1 MQTKTFLV
9 ACLALAG
16 AAASGH
22 PACRPLE
29 TYQAA
34 YVQAEYEQERHM
46 GFYYELGFRDLYPG
60 PPLCDCQHTTKHRDP
75 AGGTVSGA
83 DGDYYENFDFQCG
96 PLPGTGTKPMPI
108 LTVIDL
114 NRTTGSSGEIR
125 PRAVYKQTITEA
137 IGMRIPEWM
146 RSSFD
151 TGVIAFDRSGAP
163 GEQYNWVIEFTC
175 GGLGSF
181 FRDGFVGLK
190 LYSRTLSSA
199 NLDTMI
205 GVVKSLNLSWVLE
218 KGFHK
223 PTHNQS
229 LCTYNTSSS
238 SSAFSHQSSADAGTF
253 PGRGGNGCGRSRQWR
268 GQNSAATVSSPSD
281 FCVARYGAGA
291 PAG

>member
-1 MQTKTFLV
+1 
-9 ACLALAG
+9 
-16 AAASGH
+16 
-22 PACRPLE
+22 
-29 TYQAA
+29 
-34 YVQAEYEQERHM
+34 
-46 GFYYELGFRDLYPG
+46 
-60 PPLCDCQHTTKHRDP
+60 
-75 AGGTVSGA
+75 
-83 DGDYYENFDFQCG
+83 
-96 PLPGTGTKPMPI
+96 MPI

-125 PRAVYKQTITEA
+125 PRAVYKQTITKA

-175 GGLGSF
+175 GGLGSI
-181 FRDGFVGLK
+181 FRDGFVGLN

-218 KGFHK
+218 NGFHK

-229 LCTYNTSSS
+229 LCTYNTSSTSSSSSSSWSSS
-238 SSAFSHQSSADAGTF
+238 SSASSHQSSTGTGTFSADASVLAPLMCQGY
-253 PGRGGNGCGRSRQWR
+253 GRSGCAQHLAGHIWKQR
-268 GQNSAATVSSPSD
+268 GWTKPSLLALHCGKEMLHAARAQHV
-281 FCVARYGAGA
+281 R
-291 PAG
+291 